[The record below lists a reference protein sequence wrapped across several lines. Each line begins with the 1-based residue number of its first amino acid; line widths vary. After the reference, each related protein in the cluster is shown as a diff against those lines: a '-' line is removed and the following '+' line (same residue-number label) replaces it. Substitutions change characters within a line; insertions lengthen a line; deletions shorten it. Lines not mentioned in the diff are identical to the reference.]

1 MTRQLPAMSLA
12 FQASQQINLPV
23 PQNTERLPA
32 YLHEQERVVAAL
44 LDGEKL
50 TPLGQGHFSYA
61 VTSIKVFQLQINPV
75 VSLEV
80 ANSDG
85 KLSIRATDS
94 ELEGLPL
101 IDDFELGLEAIM
113 EATPSGLEG
122 KALLSVSVTPPA
134 LLKLIPNRVLESTG
148 QSILSGILLAI
159 KARVGQQLIKDFRQ
173 WCQEPTMP
181 SNDSA
186 LNS

>member
-32 YLHEQERVVAAL
+32 YLYEQDRVLAAI

-50 TPLGQGHFSYA
+50 TRLGPGSFSYA
-61 VTSIKVFQLQINPV
+61 VTSLNVFQLQINPV

-80 ANSDG
+80 DNTDG
-85 KLSIRATDS
+85 TLTIRATDS

-113 EATPSGLEG
+113 EATPNGLEG

-134 LLKLIPNRVLESTG
+134 LLKLIPNGVLESTG

-159 KARVGQQLIKDFRQ
+159 KARVGQQLIKDFRE
-173 WCQEPTMP
+173 WCQEQP
-181 SNDSA
+181 
-186 LNS
+186 